1 MNIRTIVSI
10 SPTIQTFLQSGNYEI
25 PILDLMN
32 TSKSVFPRKYSR
44 IEKQPNNQCDYI
56 SEWTDDEGNKHIEK
70 YDAKLPFDKK
80 EGELLCSNQA
90 DFKKWLEFMM
100 NEAAEF
106 ANYMII
112 NRGSYSVKQL
122 RLYKTLDKRIS
133 SLKEDEHGIIFF
145 PYPITFDGEDMS
157 FLSSATD
164 ILSAIYNDLL
174 SEGKIGTRNI
184 YILYPTIGNK
194 IALRCMN
201 TGTREYLCST
211 EISKHISFNIS
222 LT

>member
-1 MNIRTIVSI
+1 MNIRTTVSI

-56 SEWTDDEGNKHIEK
+56 SEWSDDDGNKHIEK
-70 YDAKLPFDKK
+70 FDAKLPFDKK

-100 NEAAEF
+100 DEAAEY

-122 RLYKTLDKRIS
+122 RLYKTLAKRIS
-133 SLKEDEHGIIFF
+133 SLKEDENGVLFF
-145 PYPITFDGEDMS
+145 PYPITLDGEELR
-157 FLSSATD
+157 FLSSTTD

-174 SEGKIGTRNI
+174 AEGIIGTRNI
-184 YILYPTIGNK
+184 YILYPTMDNK
-194 IALRCMN
+194 IVLRYMN
-201 TGTREYLCST
+201 TGTREYLYSA
-211 EISKHISFNIS
+211 EISKHISFDIS